1 MDLTEIAQNMQEI
14 VELAVT
20 KENRMASESEFK
32 RTGSF
37 VDEKTAYMMK
47 HQVYV
52 RGYSDRQMKDQAY
65 GFTGLVMDIVHEA
78 AESFT
83 PDNCRCKDFDYQ
95 CDHELAFLDET
106 AFMSGPET
114 LDRALEILGGWSFDS
129 ITEGKKFFIENVL
142 RYGRVAFNKLEQ
154 MERESE

>member
-1 MDLTEIAQNMQEI
+1 MDLTEISQNMQEI
-14 VELAVT
+14 VEVAIT

-37 VDEKTAYMMK
+37 IEQKAAYMLK
-47 HQVYV
+47 AQVYV
-52 RGYSDRQMKDQAY
+52 RGYSDRQMKQQAY
-65 GFTGLVMDIVHEA
+65 GFIGCVADIVHEA
-78 AESFT
+78 AESFM

-114 LDRALEILGGWSFDS
+114 LDYAIEILNGWSFDS
-129 ITEGKKFFIENVL
+129 IAEGKKFFIEKAPK
-142 RYGRVAFNKLEQ
+142 YWGVAFNKLEQ
-154 MERESE
+154 MEREAE